1 MDPFLNELLS
11 KKKDNSETEEWLN
24 SNEAAAYLKISRQV
38 LMNLSSNG
46 KVPFYK
52 FGRRNR
58 YLKSQLRD
66 LLMANPRGVSH
77 GN

>member
-1 MDPFLNELLS
+1 MDTFLNDLLS
-11 KKKDNSETEEWLN
+11 DKDKKLEAEEWLN
-24 SNEAAAYLKISRQV
+24 SDEAAAYLKISRQV
-38 LMNLSSNG
+38 LMNLSSSG

-58 YLKSQLRD
+58 YLKSELRN